1 MKINILLSKY
11 LFQLFIFITLF
22 YLVFQLNYY
31 RHWTSIDDQDLT
43 LLHNSLL
50 LNSGIKSEYQDHPG
64 HTQILII
71 SLWLNFL
78 KLLNIIK
85 VSSYNDLQ
93 LYNFTKEEF
102 ITLVKYYR
110 FINLFSS
117 IIFAYCFYN
126 IFKIVSK
133 NKKLSFLITT
143 LLITSYSFIISISQ
157 IRTELLSTTFI
168 FLSFL
173 YLIKIINSKYLKR
186 KHIFLSGFFL
196 Y

>member
-11 LFQLFIFITLF
+11 FFQLFIFITLF

-85 VSSYNDLQ
+85 V
-93 LYNFTKEEF
+93 
-102 ITLVKYYR
+102 
-110 FINLFSS
+110 
-117 IIFAYCFYN
+117 
-126 IFKIVSK
+126 
-133 NKKLSFLITT
+133 
-143 LLITSYSFIISISQ
+143 
-157 IRTELLSTTFI
+157 
-168 FLSFL
+168 
-173 YLIKIINSKYLKR
+173 
-186 KHIFLSGFFL
+186 
-196 Y
+196 